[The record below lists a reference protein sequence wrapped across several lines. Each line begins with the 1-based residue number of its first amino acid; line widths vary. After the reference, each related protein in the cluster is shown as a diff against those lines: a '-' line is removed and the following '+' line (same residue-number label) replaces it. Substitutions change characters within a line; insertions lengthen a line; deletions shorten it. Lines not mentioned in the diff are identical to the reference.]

1 MRFKKTDWL
10 RWAVGG
16 LVFVAVGMTIAL
28 WLSTKTVQTF
38 VAEETSGP
46 EQQLGRPITPAPMA
60 EPAPGSAPPAPA
72 APAPSGE
79 KQAAPPV
86 IARAPEVFRQPASP
100 PADKPPERPPGD
112 SASMT
117 PAVKE
122 ELGRWA
128 LNHVGADDAATE
140 IWLELINDPELSAKV
155 RQDLIE
161 DLNENGFSGG
171 NGRTA
176 TVDDLPLIASRIQL
190 IEEHAAA
197 ALDET
202 NAAAFAEAYKDLVNL
217 WQRLSQQ

>member
-1 MRFKKTDWL
+1 MRFKTDWL

-16 LVFVAVGMTIAL
+16 LGFVAAGMMIAM
-28 WLSTKTVQTF
+28 WLATEVDAPPLAVS
-38 VAEETSGP
+38 EP
-46 EQQLGRPITPAPMA
+46 PTPATRAALAPPPPPPLEA
-60 EPAPGSAPPAPA
+60 AAAVPSPTLLLPAGKPAQPASVRAQAPPAP
-72 APAPSGE
+72 
-79 KQAAPPV
+79 
-86 IARAPEVFRQPASP
+86 SP
-100 PADKPPERPPGD
+100 
-112 SASMT
+112 T
-117 PAVKE
+117 PALPLPQRPAGDVANLSATAKE
-122 ELGRWA
+122 ELGRWT
-128 LNHVGADDAATE
+128 LNHVGADNEATE
-140 IWLELINDPELSAKV
+140 IWLELINDRELSAKV

-190 IEEHAAA
+190 IEEHAAT

>member
-1 MRFKKTDWL
+1 MRFKKTDYL

-16 LVFVAVGMTIAL
+16 LVFVAVGMMLAL
-28 WLSTKTVQTF
+28 RLSTQTVPTF
-38 VAEETSGP
+38 VSEKPSSP
-46 EQQLGRPITPAPMA
+46 EQHAARPITPAPIVESA
-60 EPAPGSAPPAPA
+60 VEPVPPAPA
-72 APAPSGE
+72 APAPPVE
-79 KQAAPPV
+79 KKPAPSAP
-86 IARAPEVFRQPASP
+86 ARAPEVAAP
-100 PADKPPERPPGD
+100 PAPPPAAPSTERPPGD
-112 SASMT
+112 YESMT

-122 ELGRWA
+122 ALGRWA
-128 LNHVGADDAATE
+128 LQHVGADDEATE

>member
-1 MRFKKTDWL
+1 
-10 RWAVGG
+10 V
-16 LVFVAVGMTIAL
+16 IAL
-28 WLSTKTVQTF
+28 AT
-38 VAEETSGP
+38 E
-46 EQQLGRPITPAPMA
+46 
-60 EPAPGSAPPAPA
+60 
-72 APAPSGE
+72 
-79 KQAAPPV
+79 AAPPSV
-86 IARAPEVFRQPASP
+86 SHPVE
-100 PADKPPERPPGD
+100 KPPERPPGD
-112 SASMT
+112 YASMT

-128 LNHVGADDAATE
+128 LNHVGADDEATE

-190 IEEHAAA
+190 IEEHAAT